1 LSRYGTIFIWNYRE
15 RKNDKLLINVNML
28 KAIAITKYMMIGK
41 INESSVPAIAT
52 IIILNAVITN
62 PLKAVPIVNFDT
74 TDSDK

>member
-1 LSRYGTIFIWNYRE
+1 
-15 RKNDKLLINVNML
+15 ML